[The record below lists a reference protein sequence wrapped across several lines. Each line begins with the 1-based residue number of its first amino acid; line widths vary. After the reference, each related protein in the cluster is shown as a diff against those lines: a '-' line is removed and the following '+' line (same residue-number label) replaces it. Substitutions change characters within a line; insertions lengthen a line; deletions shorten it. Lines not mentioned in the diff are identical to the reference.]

1 MQDELV
7 EVVVGPVV
15 IWLLVGTSKDM
26 GRRKPELFRSH
37 VETDPVWNWL
47 SDAGWPF
54 ARNSRDSGTTTTS
67 CPGSSR
73 IAMPIADARVRSWT
87 LFRCV
92 DVIVETGEGARK
104 PGRTIAKL
112 SSSAVAALSEIEV
125 DPAL

>member
-26 GRRKPELFRSH
+26 GRRKPKSFRSN

-54 ARNSRDSGTTTTS
+54 ARNSRDSVTTTTS

-73 IAMPIADARVRSWT
+73 MAMPIAPGRLRFSS
-87 LFRCV
+87 LFASL
-92 DVIVETGEGARK
+92 DVLADTGDLVRK
-104 PGRTIAKL
+104 PGRTTAKL
-112 SSSAVAALSEIEV
+112 SSSASAALSEIAD